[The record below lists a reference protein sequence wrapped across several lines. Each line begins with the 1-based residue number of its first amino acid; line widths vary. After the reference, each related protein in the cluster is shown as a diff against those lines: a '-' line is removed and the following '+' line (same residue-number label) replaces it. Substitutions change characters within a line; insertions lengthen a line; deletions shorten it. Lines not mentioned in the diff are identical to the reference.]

1 MTIRKFILSYED
13 YAPVL
18 FNWLRYLHHVSLKGN
33 IVYPSVTKKIFK
45 RVDAGNAIANN
56 LGANAGIVTRYLSR
70 HFAVTHAIEPLPSLY
85 A

>member
-1 MTIRKFILSYED
+1 MGYED
-13 YAPVL
+13 DAPVL

-45 RVDAGNAIANN
+45 RVDTGNAIAIDV
-56 LGANAGIVTRYLSR
+56 GANVGKVRRYLCR